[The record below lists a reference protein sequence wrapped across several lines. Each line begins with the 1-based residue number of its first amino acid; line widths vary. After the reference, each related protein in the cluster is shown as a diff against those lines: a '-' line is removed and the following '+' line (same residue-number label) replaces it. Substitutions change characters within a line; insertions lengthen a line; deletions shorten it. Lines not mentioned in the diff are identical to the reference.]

1 MAASRRAKLIAA
13 VLGAL
18 LALAAAEAG
27 LRLAGVSYPPFY
39 RPDAERGWALAPGA
53 RGLYTQ
59 EGRSRVAVSGAGLR
73 DRELPRE
80 KPPGEVRVAVLGDSV
95 VEALQVPEEA
105 GLTSVM
111 ERALAGC
118 AGLPAGTASVEV
130 LNFGVSGYGTAQ
142 ELLTLRHRAL
152 AFAPDAVVLV
162 FYAGN
167 DVQNN
172 SPRLEPNHRRPFF
185 LPGEGGGLALDDSFR
200 GRRGHRL
207 RSGPLGRLAYGV
219 LARSRLLQLLGH
231 RWQHR
236 GGGGEPPAGAPAP
249 SPADA
254 VYRQPPPDPAWEEAW
269 KVSEALIRRAAAASR
284 EAGARFLLVSAS
296 TGVQVHPE
304 PELRRRFAAG
314 LGVADLWG
322 PERRLAALARRAGFE
337 YLALG
342 PPLAAEAAR
351 RGETLHL
358 AGGFGHWNEAGH
370 RAAGRRVARELCRG
384 W

>member
-1 MAASRRAKLIAA
+1 VASRRARLIAA
-13 VLGAL
+13 ALGAL
-18 LALAAAEAG
+18 LALAVAESG
-27 LRLAGVSYPPFY
+27 LRLAGVSHPPFY
-39 RPDAERGWALAPGA
+39 RPDPERGWALAPGA

-59 EGRSRVAVSGAGLR
+59 EGRSRVEVSSAGLR
-73 DRELPRE
+73 DDELPRG
-80 KPPGEVRVAVLGDSV
+80 KPPGELRVAVLGDSV

-105 GLTSVM
+105 GLTAVI
-111 ERALAGC
+111 ERALARC
-118 AGLPAGTASVEV
+118 AELPAGTESVEAI
-130 LNFGVSGYGTAQ
+130 NFGVSGYGTAQ
-142 ELLTLRHRAL
+142 ELLTLRRHAL
-152 AFAPDAVVLV
+152 AYAPDAVVLV

-172 SPRLEPNHRRPFF
+172 SPRLEPDRRRPF
-185 LPGEGGGLALDDSFR
+185 LVRGEGGGLRLDDAFR
-200 GRRGHRL
+200 GRREHRL

-249 SPADA
+249 SPEDA
-254 VYRQPPPDPAWEEAW
+254 VYRQPPPDAAWAEAW
-269 KVSEALIRRAAAASR
+269 KVTEALIARVAATSR

-296 TGVQVHPE
+296 TGVQVHPD
-304 PELRRRFAAG
+304 PELRRRFAAD

-322 PERRLAALARRAGFE
+322 PERRLAALARREGFD
-337 YLALG
+337 YLALA

-351 RGETLHL
+351 RGGTLHL